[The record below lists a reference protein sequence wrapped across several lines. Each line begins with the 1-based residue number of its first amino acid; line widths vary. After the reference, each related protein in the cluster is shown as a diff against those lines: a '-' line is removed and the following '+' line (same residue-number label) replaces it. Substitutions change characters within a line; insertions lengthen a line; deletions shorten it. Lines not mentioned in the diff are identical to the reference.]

1 MGCVSSA
8 RLMIEVKKAIEKE
21 IVVGD
26 ENMYFWSDFMVSLRW
41 IKQVSKTWKVWLQN
55 TVLNITKLVV

>member
-8 RLMIEVKKAIEKE
+8 RLMIEVKKVIEKE
-21 IVVGD
+21 IAVGD

>member
-1 MGCVSSA
+1 
-8 RLMIEVKKAIEKE
+8 MIEVKKAIEKE

-26 ENMYFWSDFMVSLRW
+26 ENMYFCSDFMVSLRW
-41 IKQVSKTWKVWLQN
+41 IKQFSKTWKVWVQN

>member
-8 RLMIEVKKAIEKE
+8 RLMIEVKKAIEEE